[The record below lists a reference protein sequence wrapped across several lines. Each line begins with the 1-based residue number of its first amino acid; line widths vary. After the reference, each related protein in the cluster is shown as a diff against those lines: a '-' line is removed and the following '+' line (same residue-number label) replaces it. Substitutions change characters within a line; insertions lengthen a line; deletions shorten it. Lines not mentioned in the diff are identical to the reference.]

1 MPTPRELALQAAQ
14 SPGAYVPR
22 SEQEA
27 EQEFERLVRSGLSE
41 DEAFSSITRRLTP
54 ESTGGAVV
62 RHGMD
67 ALSQFGSNVAGALAG
82 IPASLPGVSAL
93 TDAWGD
99 LQATR
104 DGGMDAAR
112 RRQVERGQA
121 LWNQTG
127 GRLGRG
133 DVAGAVRGV
142 AELGGIPADRMED
155 AVAGGRW
162 GELAG
167 DAAFA
172 GVLAKPGVLAKV
184 PIAGRALPRLQQA
197 ANQVGKMG
205 RTTAAP
211 WEVRIAELDAA
222 GKAHRAKLPQVFQ
235 QIEADTLLQKHLRR
249 GESAFTAA
257 RMDEFLQKDAARST
271 VKERIGQQRV
281 ADVDRTVAQ
290 ADAVRARE
298 QQLAALN
305 ERLTRGQAAGIDRLR
320 RNLGTAQDTRL
331 GTQVARA
338 DGLRQ
343 QPPKSRYRVPDALQ
357 VASKLD
363 ERLRAQNAD
372 RSFAQRA
379 TGEGDHLRRAV
390 AALTDAT
397 AAVETAKRAG
407 TPAQLAIA
415 ERRLAA
421 IQAQAAGL
429 PLSIL
434 PLP

>member
-1 MPTPRELALQAAQ
+1 
-14 SPGAYVPR
+14 
-22 SEQEA
+22 
-27 EQEFERLVRSGLSE
+27 
-41 DEAFSSITRRLTP
+41 
-54 ESTGGAVV
+54 
-62 RHGMD
+62 
-67 ALSQFGSNVAGALAG
+67 
-82 IPASLPGVSAL
+82 
-93 TDAWGD
+93 
-99 LQATR
+99 
-104 DGGMDAAR
+104 
-112 RRQVERGQA
+112 
-121 LWNQTG
+121 
-127 GRLGRG
+127 
-133 DVAGAVRGV
+133 
-142 AELGGIPADRMED
+142 
-155 AVAGGRW
+155 
-162 GELAG
+162 
-167 DAAFA
+167 
-172 GVLAKPGVLAKV
+172 
-184 PIAGRALPRLQQA
+184 
-197 ANQVGKMG
+197 
-205 RTTAAP
+205 
-211 WEVRIAELDAA
+211 
-222 GKAHRAKLPQVFQ
+222 
-235 QIEADTLLQKHLRR
+235 
-249 GESAFTAA
+249 
-257 RMDEFLQKDAARST
+257 MDEFLQKDAARST

-305 ERLTRGQAAGIDRLR
+305 ERLTRGQAAGLDRLR

-379 TGEGDHLRRAV
+379 TGEGDPLRRAV
-390 AALTDAT
+390 AALADAT

>member
-1 MPTPRELALQAAQ
+1 
-14 SPGAYVPR
+14 
-22 SEQEA
+22 
-27 EQEFERLVRSGLSE
+27 
-41 DEAFSSITRRLTP
+41 
-54 ESTGGAVV
+54 
-62 RHGMD
+62 
-67 ALSQFGSNVAGALAG
+67 
-82 IPASLPGVSAL
+82 
-93 TDAWGD
+93 
-99 LQATR
+99 
-104 DGGMDAAR
+104 
-112 RRQVERGQA
+112 
-121 LWNQTG
+121 
-127 GRLGRG
+127 
-133 DVAGAVRGV
+133 
-142 AELGGIPADRMED
+142 
-155 AVAGGRW
+155 
-162 GELAG
+162 
-167 DAAFA
+167 
-172 GVLAKPGVLAKV
+172 
-184 PIAGRALPRLQQA
+184 
-197 ANQVGKMG
+197 MG
-205 RTTAAP
+205 RTTPAP

-305 ERLTRGQAAGIDRLR
+305 ERLTRGQAAGLDRLR

-379 TGEGDHLRRAV
+379 TGEGDPLRRAV
-390 AALTDAT
+390 AALADAT